1 MKVKEMK
8 ELVERMYNEL
18 SWYKNGEWE
27 LVGLRFED
35 KDRVVGEICENS
47 RNNLDRE
54 DEREFPEYGTD
65 EYFEMEEMDGVSTWD
80 LTPGRNRWLW
90 ENRIMK
96 EAYLDKDVKD
106 VFVGEHAYIIVGN
119 QAGWEQTNGVVDE
132 GELLIKEGKV
142 AYKIY

>member
-106 VFVGEHAYIIVGN
+106 AFVGEHAYIIVGN